1 MYSIDGCMVDHH
13 SGAPQGRKPRG
24 ILFRTD
30 HKAIGLLY
38 LWLALF
44 SVFLG
49 MMMSLVMRMH
59 LVWPG
64 AHLPML
70 PGFGN
75 SPERY
80 AALTLL
86 HGSLMVLMVLTAAPQ
101 AGFGTSLLPIQI
113 GAQDMAF
120 PMLNRFGFW
129 TTVASLLGVT
139 GAFFLPPQAG
149 ISLWIGAVAL

>member
-1 MYSIDGCMVDHH
+1 MRSPHLGPLAAFLLEFLAAMYSIDGCMVDHH

-80 AALTLL
+80 AALTQSDLSTL
-86 HGSLMVLMVLTAAPQ
+86 EH
-101 AGFGTSLLPIQI
+101 F
-113 GAQDMAF
+113 
-120 PMLNRFGFW
+120 
-129 TTVASLLGVT
+129 LGR
-139 GAFFLPPQAG
+139 
-149 ISLWIGAVAL
+149 